1 MLMQFL
7 RAIKMLICTNISSQ
21 KLCPQLLQIIHSGVE
36 AERSAMTDSVL
47 EKYNKN
53 CAKQH

>member
-1 MLMQFL
+1 MQFL